1 MFYALLVAGTL
12 AVPTAAGAQQIISG
26 GLPPYEIVTIV
37 RSTGLDPIDFPVRR
51 GALYVLHA
59 LDHRDR
65 DVRVLIDA
73 RSGNIVS
80 VTPVM
85 TASRMP
91 PGGVTMGPYERMPG
105 PPPGYISREPP
116 GVYRGGPPIVVDEDG
131 PTVIYGSRPPAPV
144 PGAPPPVVRATPQG
158 GNAAPQRGNV
168 ASRIE
173 PDDML
178 EPGRSGAGAL
188 PPPPERFPQR
198 LPPAAEKPKPAK
210 RAADVPKQAPLP
222 KPRPLGAAPAPQ
234 PQPQHNDAV
243 PPLAPD
249 TPAGAEVPN

>member
-12 AVPTAAGAQQIISG
+12 AVPTTAGAQQIIPG
-26 GLPPYEIVTIV
+26 GLPPHEIVTIV

-73 RSGNIVS
+73 RSGHIVS

-105 PPPGYISREPP
+105 PPPGYGSREPP
-116 GVYRGGPPIVVDEDG
+116 GVYRGAPPIVVDEDG

-144 PGAPPPVVRATPQG
+144 PGAPPPVIRATPG
-158 GNAAPQRGNV
+158 GNAAPQGGNV
-168 ASRIE
+168 ASS
-173 PDDML
+173 D
-178 EPGRSGAGAL
+178 
-188 PPPPERFPQR
+188 
-198 LPPAAEKPKPAK
+198 
-210 RAADVPKQAPLP
+210 RA
-222 KPRPLGAAPAPQ
+222 
-234 PQPQHNDAV
+234 
-243 PPLAPD
+243 
-249 TPAGAEVPN
+249 